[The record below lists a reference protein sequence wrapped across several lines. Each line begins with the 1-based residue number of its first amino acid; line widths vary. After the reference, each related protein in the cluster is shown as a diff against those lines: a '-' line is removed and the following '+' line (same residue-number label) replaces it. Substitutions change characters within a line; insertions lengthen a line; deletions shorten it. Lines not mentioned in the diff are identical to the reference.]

1 MASDLRLIGE
11 TWNALQPFVR
21 EQKCA
26 GCECLQG
33 ALMELSLGLED
44 LTPGD
49 ERQQLLAAITGA
61 MAVQDR
67 HGCLG
72 CEPCK
77 PGDTLAA
84 YYREQ
89 QVQEVPSSCACKE
102 G

>member
-1 MASDLRLIGE
+1 MTAERRLIGD
-11 TWNALQPFVR
+11 TWNLLQPFVR
-21 EQKCA
+21 EQKCV

-33 ALMELSLGLED
+33 ALTELCLGLED
-44 LTPGD
+44 LAPGD
-49 ERQQLLAAITGA
+49 ERQRLLSAITGA

-72 CEPCK
+72 CEPCT
-77 PGDTLAA
+77 PGNTLAA

-89 QVQEVPSSCACKE
+89 QARELLSPCACKD